1 MTRFILPALLAAFW
15 ISAAIAAD
23 EKPDLKKQLAGPW
36 EMKSLAV
43 GGKKQNPDP
52 VTWTFEGDAVV
63 VREGDKETTRWG
75 FSVTGD
81 KSPPRIDF
89 TTTRGG
95 TSELLLLGVVKLD
108 GDELTVAMLPA
119 LTTKDGTPVF
129 IRPEAVEST
138 PQNRAILATFKRK
151 K

>member
-1 MTRFILPALLAAFW
+1 MKRFILPVLFVAFW
-15 ISAAIAAD
+15 TTAATTAD
-23 EKPDLKKQLAGPW
+23 EKPDLKKQLSGTW
-36 EMKSLAV
+36 EMKGLWI

-52 VTWTFEGDAVV
+52 VTWTFEEDKVI
-63 VREGDKETTRWG
+63 VREGEKEMTRWG
-75 FSVTGD
+75 FSVAAD
-81 KSPPRIDF
+81 KTPPRIDF

-95 TSELLLLGVVKLD
+95 TSELLLLGVVKRD
-108 GDELTVAMLPA
+108 GDDLTVAMLPA

-138 PQNRAILATFKRK
+138 PQNRALLATFKRK